1 MLNFMVAMKLDST
14 EKAHAESNH
23 SKLHQRYPSIHAGYM
38 PGDLYNMN
46 SAYGTE
52 DELKQC
58 ITEMHNHNLLV
69 C

>member
-1 MLNFMVAMKLDST
+1 MQSPITQN
-14 EKAHAESNH
+14 
-23 SKLHQRYPSIHAGYM
+23 YIIHAGYM

-58 ITEMHNHNLLV
+58 ITEMHDHNILV